1 MPSYMYDFFVI
12 GGGSGGLVASK
23 AAAEKGLKVGMADFV
38 PPSPAGTTWGL
49 GGTCVNVG
57 CIPKKLLHIAAQTPS
72 QANDL
77 AMVGWES
84 KQVHNYETM
93 ITNVNNYIKGLNWGQ
108 KSELRSSNVK
118 YYNKFARFLD
128 ANTLELENKAGEK
141 ETVTADK
148 ILIATGGRPSNGGY
162 EGAELCIDS
171 DDLFWRKK
179 VPGKILVV
187 GASYIALECAGFAA
201 GFGFDTTVMVRSI
214 FLRGFD
220 QQMANM
226 VGDYMDKH
234 GVKFARKMV
243 PTKFVKSEDGNQ
255 IVVHT
260 DQGVFGTF
268 DTVLL
273 AIGRNGTGHL
283 LDLEKAGVEYEKKT
297 GKISANLFDETNV
310 PNIFAIGDV
319 VKGRPELTPLA
330 MQAGAYLAD
339 RLFPSPDAAKVG
351 RDDPV
356 AATRPTR
363 GRLRSILHDLT
374 DRWRLKRC
382 VRDTHLNSDDTTPG
396 PLHASSQVPGKP
408 KTVDY
413 KNVATAVFTPLEYG
427 VCGLSEEDAR
437 TELGDDC
444 VIYHSNYTP
453 LLWNLNPDRTNCF
466 IKIIVNA
473 KTDVVVGI
481 HIVGPNAG
489 EVIQGYGAAMKAG
502 ITKAQ
507 LDDTVGLHPTDA
519 EYVTTVS
526 QIKQE
531 GVELQTGGG
540 C

>member
-339 RLFPSPDAAKVG
+339 RLFPSPDAAKV
-351 RDDPV
+351 
-356 AATRPTR
+356 
-363 GRLRSILHDLT
+363 
-374 DRWRLKRC
+374 
-382 VRDTHLNSDDTTPG
+382 
-396 PLHASSQVPGKP
+396 PGKP